1 MPNDRWAP
9 ELNEDDLRRARE
21 KGPGGVTYVR
31 PRADPYDLWK
41 EGGSMLAG
49 FIFWMLTGVVG
60 LVVGF
65 AFGYAAGTVFG

>member
-9 ELNEDDLRRARE
+9 ELNE
-21 KGPGGVTYVR
+21 PPR

>member
-21 KGPGGVTYVR
+21 KGPGAITRVR

-41 EGGSMLAG
+41 EGGSMVAG
-49 FIFWMLTGVVG
+49 FVFWLLTGVVG
-60 LVVGF
+60 FGLGF
-65 AFGYAAGTVFG
+65 AIGYGAWKVFG